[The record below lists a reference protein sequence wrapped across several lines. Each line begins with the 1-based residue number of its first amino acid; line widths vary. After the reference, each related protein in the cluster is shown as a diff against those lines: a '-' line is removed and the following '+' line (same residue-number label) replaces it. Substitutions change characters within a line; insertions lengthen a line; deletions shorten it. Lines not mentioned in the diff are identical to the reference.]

1 MPFDG
6 SVIASVV
13 HELERLL
20 VNGRID
26 KIIQPEADEV
36 IIAARAGGTN
46 HKLLLTASAQA
57 PRVHLTTQAKNAPLT
72 APQFCMVLRKHLS
85 GGRILAV
92 RQPDFE
98 RIVAIDIENRTEM
111 GDASQKRLI
120 IEIMGKHS
128 NIILLDHDERV
139 LDAIK
144 HVPPSVSSVRTI
156 LPGARYEP
164 PPTRGKVNPLTA
176 NTTQMDTAQHVAA
189 PHSTGATDNPPRE
202 FTPLHAQFHG
212 ISPALGEEILL
223 QAVHGTSAL
232 GLTAAFAD
240 FTRKINSGDF
250 DPHIYYDDT
259 GKALDITPWPFL
271 LHAQHRG
278 EAFDS
283 ASAMLERFYMQ
294 RDADNRLQQRT
305 ADLRKLLTTQRDRA
319 RNKSFAHE
327 KTLAE
332 TQNRDTLRIKGEL
345 LTAYLH
351 KVERGASTVTLDNF
365 YDNNAPMEINLDPT
379 LSPSEN
385 AQRYFRQYN
394 KQKRAAVAVVVQ
406 IEQNNAD
413 LAYLESVLTTLDNA
427 QGEEDINEIRAELAE
442 QGFAKRR
449 PTAGKS
455 GKSNKKPPKARPSKP
470 LHYTSTDGFDI
481 YVGKNNTQNDTLT
494 LRTAHATDL
503 WLHTKDI
510 PGSHVIL
517 VTRGAEPPET
527 TLREAANLAAWYSRA
542 RASTNV
548 PVDYVARKH
557 VRKPAGAKPGFVIYD
572 YHKTVYV
579 TPVEPSEGR
588 G

>member
-1 MPFDG
+1 MPLDG
-6 SVIASVV
+6 SVLASVV

-20 VNGRID
+20 VGGRID

-36 IIAARAGGTN
+36 IIAARAGGVN
-46 HKLLLTASAQA
+46 HKLLLTAAAQA
-57 PRVHLTTQAKNAPLT
+57 PRVHLTHQTKTAPLT

-98 RIVAIDIENRTEM
+98 RIVAMDIENRTEM
-111 GDASQKRLI
+111 GDASHKTLL

-128 NIILLDHDERV
+128 NIILCDHDGRV

-164 PPTRGKVNPLTA
+164 PPSRGKINPLTA
-176 NTTQMDTAQHVAA
+176 FYSPINATQSEA
-189 PHSTGATDNPPRE
+189 P
-202 FTPLHAQFHG
+202 PLHAQFHG
-212 ISPALGEEILL
+212 MNPALGEEIHL
-223 QAVHGTSAL
+223 QAVHGTPAP
-232 GLTAAFAD
+232 GLATAFAE
-240 FTRKINSGDF
+240 FTRRINNNEF
-250 DPHIYYDDT
+250 APHIYYDGT
-259 GKALDITPWPFL
+259 GKAVDITPWPFL

-283 ASAMLERFYMQ
+283 ASLMLERFYQQ
-294 RDADNRLQQRT
+294 RDAASRLQQRT

-319 RNKSFAHE
+319 RNKAIAHE
-327 KTLAE
+327 KTLAD
-332 TQNRDTLRIKGEL
+332 TQNRDDLRIRGEL

-351 KVERGASTVTLDNF
+351 KVERGATTVTVDNF
-365 YDNNAPMEINLDPT
+365 YDENTPMEINLDPT
-379 LSPSEN
+379 LTPAEN

-394 KQKRAAVAVVVQ
+394 KQKRAAVAVAAQ
-406 IEQNNAD
+406 IEQNDAD
-413 LAYLESVLTTLDNA
+413 SAYLESVLTTLDNA
-427 QGEEDINEIRAELAE
+427 SGEGDIDEIRAELAE

-449 PTAGKS
+449 PLAGKP
-455 GKSNKKPPKARPSKP
+455 GKKQPKARPSKP
-470 LHYTSTDGFDI
+470 LHYTSSDGFDM
-481 YVGKNNTQNDTLT
+481 YVGKNNTQNDQLT
-494 LRTAHATDL
+494 LRTAHATDV

-517 VTRGAEPPET
+517 VTRGADVPEA

-542 RASTNV
+542 RTSANV
-548 PVDYVARKH
+548 PVDYVARKN

-572 YHKTVYV
+572 HHKTLYV
-579 TPVEPSEGR
+579 TPVEPA
-588 G
+588 

>member
-1 MPFDG
+1 MPLDG

-20 VNGRID
+20 VGGRID

-57 PRVHLTTQAKNAPLT
+57 PRVHFTTQAKVAPLT

-85 GGRILAV
+85 GGRVLAV

-111 GDASQKRLI
+111 GDASSKTLV

-128 NIILLDHDERV
+128 NIILLDHDGRV

-156 LPGARYEP
+156 LPGARYEAP
-164 PPTRGKVNPLTA
+164 PNRGKTNPLKTGFSA
-176 NTTQMDTAQHVAA
+176 VAA
-189 PHSTGATDNPPRE
+189 HPTETPVGGDAL
-202 FTPLHAQFHG
+202 PLHALFHG

-223 QAVHGTSAL
+223 QAVHGTPAP
-232 GLTAAFAD
+232 GLETAFAD
-240 FTRKINSGDF
+240 FTNKVTNGDF
-250 DPHIYYDDT
+250 ASHIYYDDT
-259 GKALDITPWPFL
+259 GKAVDITPWPFL

-283 ASAMLERFYMQ
+283 ASEMLERFYIQ
-294 RDADNRLQQRT
+294 RDAAGRLQQRT

-319 RNKSFAHE
+319 RNKAFAHE

-332 TQNRDTLRIKGEL
+332 TQNRDALRIKGEL

-351 KVERGASTVTLDNF
+351 KVERGASAVSLENF
-365 YDNNAPMEINLDPT
+365 YDDNALLDIALDPT
-379 LSPSEN
+379 LAPAEN

-394 KQKRAAVAVVVQ
+394 KQKRAAVAVTAQ
-406 IEQNNAD
+406 IEQNDAD

-427 QGEEDINEIRAELAE
+427 AGEEDINEIRAELAE
-442 QGFAKRR
+442 QGFVKRR
-449 PTAGKS
+449 AIAGKP
-455 GKSNKKPPKARPSKP
+455 GKKQPKARPSKP
-470 LHYTSTDGFDI
+470 LHYKSSDGFDM
-481 YVGKNNTQNDTLT
+481 YVGKNNTQNDQLT
-494 LRTAHATDL
+494 MRTAHATDI
-503 WLHTKDI
+503 WLHAKDI

-517 VTRGAEPPET
+517 VTRGAEVGEAV
-527 TLREAANLAAWYSRA
+527 LLEAANLAAWYSRG
-542 RASTNV
+542 RASSNV
-548 PVDYVARKH
+548 AVDYVTRKH

-579 TPVEPSEGR
+579 TPVEPG
-588 G
+588 GC